1 MGLKKLFTHKDDNE
15 KKLNYDQKRNL
26 SKSSSLSISSWSH
39 KDKKRHSSI
48 IPSPSLSNHTLQM
61 HQNTREN
68 KVTQRHSMYNP
79 VISTRSPITPS
90 ESFGEVNE
98 VVDILRNSSSSEFS
112 SFTTSGS
119 NEDICFSPE
128 PFAESTGDSNK
139 YEIVLEDPQ
148 EENAFHS
155 LLYQNGRVTPDSA
168 TAYTK
173 KETEDSLYTEL
184 LLVQQQLN
192 AINPTHAAEVKKQIG
207 HVNDL
212 LNKAV
217 ESSIHLETK
226 VRTIVQ
232 SSKETIMVMD
242 RDNKWLKKENQKTKA
257 EMEQT
262 MSLLVELR
270 SNHAAMQA
278 QSYKTETQLQDMALL
293 LHCPVD
299 DLPEQLKNAVKLNQ
313 QLEQDKLEY
322 MKQSEMDIQQKQE
335 QLARMEQEH
344 ADVKLKLAS
353 CTTQN
358 KELEEEKEELLA
370 QIEKAKE
377 LENKVETLEAENKQ
391 LKDDLVVI
399 ENVSREAAQSVM
411 DENERLEHQLQQLE
425 LLYSGNDEE
434 VEHLCDNTSK
444 RVLVADNRQLKS
456 KLKVLEQAQAENT
469 SLTELVGCLQSRI
482 KELEHKHTISNHLLP
497 KSIPEAEQE
506 ELMRMHTRAQLGL
519 IEFLEGEDNITA
531 AMTKFKRQLE
541 ADMKEFTSTDADY
554 PICSTV
560 SVSESM
566 R

>member
-1 MGLKKLFTHKDDNE
+1 MGLKKLFTHKEDHE
-15 KKLNYDQKRNL
+15 KKLNYDEKRNL

-39 KDKKRHSSI
+39 KDRK
-48 IPSPSLSNHTLQM
+48 Q
-61 HQNTREN
+61 N

-79 VISTRSPITPS
+79 VISTKSPITPS
-90 ESFGEVNE
+90 ESFNEVND
-98 VVDILRNSSSSEFS
+98 VVGMLRNSSSSEFS
-112 SFTTSGS
+112 SFTTNGS
-119 NEDICFSPE
+119 NEDICFSPDT
-128 PFAESTGDSNK
+128 FAESTGDSNK

-173 KETEDSLYTEL
+173 KETEDSLYSEL

-192 AINPTHAAEVKKQIG
+192 AINPGHTVEMRKQIG
-207 HVNDL
+207 HVNNL
-212 LNKAV
+212 LVKAL
-217 ESSIHLETK
+217 ESSMRLEAK
-226 VRTIVQ
+226 VKTIVQ
-232 SSKETIMVMD
+232 SSKDTIMTMEK
-242 RDNKWLKKENQKTKA
+242 DNKSLKKENQKTRE
-257 EMEQT
+257 EMEHT

-270 SNHAAMQA
+270 TNHATMQA
-278 QSYKTETQLQDMALL
+278 QAYKNETQLQEMALL
-293 LHCPVD
+293 LHCPID
-299 DLPEQLKNAVKLNQ
+299 DLSQQLRVTTELNH

-322 MKQSEMDIQQKQE
+322 IKQNETNIQQKEE
-335 QLARMEQEH
+335 QIACMEQEH
-344 ADVKLKLAS
+344 AEVKLKLAS
-353 CTTQN
+353 CTTMN

-370 QIEKAKE
+370 QLEKTKE
-377 LENKVETLEAENKQ
+377 LENKLDALEAENKQ

-444 RVLVADNRQLKS
+444 RVLVADNRQLKA
-456 KLKVLEQAQAENT
+456 KLKVMEQTQAENA

-482 KELEHKHTISNHLLP
+482 KELEYRHTKSSHLLP

-519 IEFLEGEDNITA
+519 IEFLEGEDNITS
-531 AMTKFKRQLE
+531 AMAKFKKQLE
-541 ADMKEFTSTDADY
+541 ADMREFTSTDTLDSIY
-554 PICSTV
+554 PISSTI

-566 R
+566 C